1 MKDKINKE
9 NKISVGKNETVQKIN
24 KRNKKKEVKLEN
36 MHVKLYKISKW
47 TKNCKK
53 ATQLS
58 AVEIRIRKRNYF

>member
-36 MHVKLYKISKW
+36 MHVKLYKISK
-47 TKNCKK
+47 
-53 ATQLS
+53 
-58 AVEIRIRKRNYF
+58 